1 MKFKKLLAP
10 LMAVSL
16 IASAMPVANV
26 SAASNEP
33 QLYVDITYED
43 DGDIRGDVIMKNMP
57 TLYAGGFHIEFGDSW
72 TEGKN
77 NKGLNFTFA
86 NTTPHEIGGNCKYQ
100 ANGEH
105 GGFFTF
111 NSPDYGNY
119 DYNGRICSFYLK
131 KTKSF
136 DPDNA
141 EINIAYYSTE
151 NASDF
156 LYHLESN
163 HSLTD
168 YSPIAHEKSPV
179 MLGAYEYKVGDVN
192 NDGYVDVI
200 DSSLIRS
207 ALKDNNNSA
216 FIVDSIKHT
225 YKRYFPEAVCP
236 ASPDA
241 TQDGTIGQLDAD
253 LIMDYYVDMSTDG
266 VNNSRIGKLDF
277 YELFDD

>member
-1 MKFKKLLAP
+1 MKFKKLLSP

-16 IASAMPVANV
+16 IVSAMPVANV
-26 SAASNEP
+26 SATNDDP

-57 TLYAGGFHIEFGDSW
+57 TLYAGGFHIDFGDSW

-77 NKGLNFTFA
+77 NKGFNFTFA
-86 NTTPHEIGGNCKYQ
+86 NTTSQEIGGACIYK

-111 NSPDYGNY
+111 SSPNGNNN
-119 DYNGRICSFYLK
+119 DYNGRVCSFYLK
-131 KTKSF
+131 KSESF
-136 DPDNA
+136 DPNNA
-141 EINIAYYSTE
+141 EINISYHSTI

-156 LYHLESN
+156 LYHKEN
-163 HSLTD
+163 NGTYTD
-168 YSPIAHEKSPV
+168 YSPTAHEKSPV
-179 MLGAYEYKVGDVN
+179 MLGTYEYLVGDVN
-192 NDGYVDVI
+192 NDGYVDAI
-200 DSSLIRS
+200 DSTLIRS
-207 ALKDNNNSA
+207 ALKDNNNKS
-216 FIVDSIKHT
+216 FTVDGIKRT
-225 YKRYFPEAVCP
+225 YKTIFPDAVCP

-241 TQDGTIGQLDAD
+241 TQDGIIGQLDAD